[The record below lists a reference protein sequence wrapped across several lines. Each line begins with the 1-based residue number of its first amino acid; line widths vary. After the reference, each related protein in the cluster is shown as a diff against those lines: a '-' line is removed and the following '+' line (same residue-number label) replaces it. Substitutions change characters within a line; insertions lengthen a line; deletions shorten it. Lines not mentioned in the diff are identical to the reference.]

1 MEESL
6 HVFINNG
13 LKSINNHKI
22 KILEFGLGTGLN
34 ALLSLLK
41 SSKKIKYVSIEKF
54 PLDYTLINQLNY
66 AKTKKEKNLF
76 EKIHSSDWNRKIN
89 ITKSFTFKKIKID
102 FIEFQ
107 SKEKFNVIYY
117 DAFSPSVQPEL
128 WTKEVFEKTFNLL
141 DKEGVLVTYCAKGVV
156 KRTLKEVGFEV
167 ISLPGP
173 PGKREMTKAVKNV

>member
-76 EKIHSSDWNRKIN
+76 EKIHSSDRN
-89 ITKSFTFKKIKID
+89 KK
-102 FIEFQ
+102 FHF
-107 SKEKFNVIYY
+107 
-117 DAFSPSVQPEL
+117 
-128 WTKEVFEKTFNLL
+128 
-141 DKEGVLVTYCAKGVV
+141 
-156 KRTLKEVGFEV
+156 
-167 ISLPGP
+167 
-173 PGKREMTKAVKNV
+173 